1 MRFAPGVLKMAV
13 VAGALA
19 FAAPAAAQYT
29 FLSPDKEP
37 PPVRLHGWDNV
48 VRVNLGAG
56 FYNSDW
62 YNCAYGWYY
71 QSCSP
76 SAYASYIPFLVGPQF
91 DIHLGG
97 PSNLSVGVIIAFGTV
112 KTTYFDGTQN
122 VSKSAKVTTYEPTLD
137 YVVKLGTPMD
147 DTVARL
153 RLGGGLIIGPDS
165 KLGYVG
171 RIGVGT
177 SFFNAGRLGV
187 GLDLV
192 LEGGT
197 MNGYFIGG
205 LQLLASPEFH
215 F

>member
-1 MRFAPGVLKMAV
+1 MRFLPGGFKIAV
-13 VAGALA
+13 VASALA

-62 YNCAYGWYY
+62 YNCWYY
-71 QSCSP
+71 TSCAP
-76 SAYASYIPFLVGPQF
+76 SSYASYIPFLVGPQF

-97 PSNLSVGVIIAFGTV
+97 PSNLSVGVTFAFGTV
-112 KTTYFDGTQN
+112 KTTILEGTQR
-122 VSKSAKVTTYEPTLD
+122 VSKSAQVTTYEPTLD
-137 YVVKLGTPMD
+137 YLVKLGTPMD

-153 RLGGGLIIGPDS
+153 RFGGGLLIGPNS
-165 KLGYVG
+165 TLGFLG
-171 RIGVGT
+171 RIGLGT
-177 SFFNAGRLGV
+177 SFFNAGRFGV

-197 MNGYFIGG
+197 MNGFFVGG

>member
-1 MRFAPGVLKMAV
+1 MRFFPGGLKMAV

-19 FAAPAAAQYT
+19 LAAPAAAQWT
-29 FLSPDKEP
+29 FLSPDREP

-62 YNCAYGWYY
+62 YSCWYY
-71 QSCSP
+71 TSCSP
-76 SAYASYIPFLVGPQF
+76 SSYASYIPFLVGPQF

-97 PSNLSVGVIIAFGTV
+97 PSSLSVGVTVAFGTV
-112 KTTYFDGTQN
+112 KTTILEGTQS
-122 VSKSAKVTTYEPTLD
+122 VSKSAQVTTYEPTLD
-137 YVVKLGTPMD
+137 YLVKLGTPTD

-153 RLGGGLIIGPDS
+153 RFGGGLLIGPDG
-165 KLGYVG
+165 KLGFLG
-171 RIGVGT
+171 RIGLGT

>member
-1 MRFAPGVLKMAV
+1 MRSVPSVLKIAV
-13 VAGALA
+13 AAGALA
-19 FAAPAAAQYT
+19 VAAPAAAQYT

-37 PPVRLHGWDNV
+37 PAVRLRGWDNV

-76 SAYASYIPFLVGPQF
+76 SAYASYIPFLVGPQI
-91 DIHLGG
+91 DIHVGG
-97 PSNLSVGVIIAFGTV
+97 PSNLSVGLTVAFGTV
-112 KTTYFDGTQN
+112 KTTYFDGTQD
-122 VSKSAKVTTYEPTLD
+122 VKKSAKVTTYEPTLD
-137 YVVKLGTPMD
+137 YLVKLGTPMD
-147 DTVARL
+147 DTAARL
-153 RLGGGLIIGPDS
+153 RFGGGLIIGPDS
-165 KLGYVG
+165 RLGYVG
-171 RIGVGT
+171 RIGAGT

-192 LEGGT
+192 LEVGT
-197 MNGYFIGG
+197 MSGYFIGG

>member
-1 MRFAPGVLKMAV
+1 MRFVPVGLKIAAL
-13 VAGALA
+13 AGALA
-19 FAAPAAAQYT
+19 VAAPATAQYT

-62 YNCAYGWYY
+62 YNCANGWYY
-71 QSCSP
+71 QSCPP
-76 SAYASYIPFLVGPQF
+76 SAYASYIPFLVGPQV

-97 PSNLSVGVIIAFGTV
+97 PSNLSVGLTVALGTV
-112 KTTYFDGTQN
+112 STTFFDGTQN
-122 VSKSAKVTTYEPTLD
+122 VSKSASVTTYEPTLD
-137 YVVKLGTPMD
+137 YLVKLGTPMD

-153 RLGGGLIIGPDS
+153 RLGGGLIFGPDS

-171 RIGVGT
+171 RIGLGT
-177 SFFNAGRLGV
+177 SFFNAGRFGV
-187 GLDLV
+187 GLDLI

-197 MNGYFIGG
+197 MSGYFIGG

>member
-1 MRFAPGVLKMAV
+1 MRFLPGGLKTAV
-13 VAGALA
+13 VASVLA

-29 FLSPDKEP
+29 FLSPNKEP

-62 YNCAYGWYY
+62 YNCWYY
-71 QSCSP
+71 TSCAP
-76 SAYASYIPFLVGPQF
+76 SSYASYIPFLVGPQF

-97 PSNLSVGVIIAFGTV
+97 PSNLSVGVTFAFGTV
-112 KTTYFDGTQN
+112 KTTILEGTQR
-122 VSKSAKVTTYEPTLD
+122 VSKSAQVTTYEPTLD
-137 YVVKLGTPMD
+137 YLVKLGTPMD

-153 RLGGGLIIGPDS
+153 RFGGGLLIGPS
-165 KLGYVG
+165 STLGFLG
-171 RIGVGT
+171 RIGLGT
-177 SFFNAGRLGV
+177 SFFNAGRFGV

-197 MNGYFIGG
+197 MNGYFVGG

>member
-1 MRFAPGVLKMAV
+1 
-13 VAGALA
+13 
-19 FAAPAAAQYT
+19 
-29 FLSPDKEP
+29 
-37 PPVRLHGWDNV
+37 
-48 VRVNLGAG
+48 VN
-56 FYNSDW
+56 
-62 YNCAYGWYY
+62 
-71 QSCSP
+71 
-76 SAYASYIPFLVGPQF
+76 
-91 DIHLGG
+91 
-97 PSNLSVGVIIAFGTV
+97 
-112 KTTYFDGTQN
+112 TTYFDGTQN
-122 VSKSAKVTTYEPTLD
+122 VSKWAKVTTFEPTLD
-137 YVVKLGTPMD
+137 YLVKLGTSKD

-192 LEGGT
+192 IEGGT
-197 MNGYFIGG
+197 MNGFWIGG

>member
-1 MRFAPGVLKMAV
+1 MRRFLK
-13 VAGALA
+13 LA
-19 FAAPAAAQYT
+19 FVASSLAFSAPAAAQYT

-37 PPVRLHGWDNV
+37 PPVRLHGWDNL

-62 YNCAYGWYY
+62 YSCWYY
-71 QSCSP
+71 PACTSS
-76 SAYASYIPFLVGPQF
+76 SYASYIPFLVGPQF

-112 KTTYFDGTQN
+112 KTTYLDGTQS
-122 VSKSAKVTTYEPTLD
+122 VSKSARVTTYEPTLD
-137 YVVKLGTPMD
+137 YLVKLGTPMD

-153 RLGGGLIIGPDS
+153 RFGGGLLIGPDS
-165 KLGYVG
+165 KLGFLG

-177 SFFNAGRLGV
+177 SLFSAGRLGV

-197 MNGYFIGG
+197 MNGFWLGG

>member
-1 MRFAPGVLKMAV
+1 MRFVPGGLKIAVLAS
-13 VAGALA
+13 ALA

-62 YNCAYGWYY
+62 YSCWYY
-71 QSCSP
+71 ASCATS
-76 SAYASYIPFLVGPQF
+76 SYASYIPFLVGPQI

-97 PSNLSVGVIIAFGTV
+97 PSSASVGLTVAFGTV
-112 KTTYFDGTQN
+112 NSTILEGGQS
-122 VSKSAKVTTYEPTLD
+122 VAKSAKVTTYEPTLD
-137 YVVKLGTPMD
+137 YVVKLGTAMD

-153 RLGGGLIIGPDS
+153 RFGGGLLIGPDN
-165 KLGYVG
+165 KLGFLG
-171 RIGVGT
+171 RIGLGT
-177 SFFNAGRLGV
+177 SFFNAGRFGV

-192 LEGGT
+192 LEAGT
-197 MNGYFIGG
+197 MNGFFVGG

>member
-1 MRFAPGVLKMAV
+1 MRRALQLAFAVS
-13 VAGALA
+13 ALA
-19 FAAPAAAQYT
+19 FSAPAAAQYT

-56 FYNSDW
+56 FYNADW
-62 YNCAYGWYY
+62 YNCWYY
-71 QSCSP
+71 TSCAP
-76 SAYASYIPFLVGPQF
+76 SSYASYIPFLVGPQF
-91 DIHLGG
+91 DIQLGG
-97 PSNLSVGVIIAFGTV
+97 PSNLSVGVLIAFGTV
-112 KTTYFDGTQN
+112 KTTVSDGTQN
-122 VSKSAKVTTYEPTLD
+122 VTRSVSVTTYEPTLD
-137 YVVKLGTPMD
+137 YLVKLGTATQ
-147 DTVARL
+147 DTVARF
-153 RLGGGLIIGPDS
+153 RIGGGLLIGPDS
-165 KLGYVG
+165 KLGYLG

-177 SFFNAGRLGV
+177 SFFNAGRFGV

-197 MNGYFIGG
+197 MNGFWIGG